1 MIKIRDLDEM
11 QKFSKNQRETERISS
26 LKKVVL
32 SGIPEQILLN
42 QRTALTLKIAEYD
55 QIISKMRFDFDV
67 RKYKVRIKYT
77 DLQKQQINLNTLLF
91 GTE

>member
-1 MIKIRDLDEM
+1 M

-32 SGIPEQILLN
+32 SGISEQSLLN
-42 QRTALTLKIAEYD
+42 QRTSLTLKIAEYD
-55 QIISKMRFDFDV
+55 EIISKMRFDIDV

>member
-1 MIKIRDLDEM
+1 M

-32 SGIPEQILLN
+32 SGISEQSLLN

-55 QIISKMRFDFDV
+55 QIISKMRFDIDV

>member
-11 QKFSKNQRETERISS
+11 QKFSKNQRENERISS

-32 SGIPEQILLN
+32 SGISEQSLLN

>member
-1 MIKIRDLDEM
+1 M
-11 QKFSKNQRETERISS
+11 QKFSKNQRENERISS

-32 SGIPEQILLN
+32 SGISEQSLLN